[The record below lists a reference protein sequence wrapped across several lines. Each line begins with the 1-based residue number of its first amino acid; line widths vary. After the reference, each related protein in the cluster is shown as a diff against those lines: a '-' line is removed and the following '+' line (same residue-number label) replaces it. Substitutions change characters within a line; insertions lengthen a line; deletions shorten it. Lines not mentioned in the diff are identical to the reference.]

1 MAYTVDEIARLIQ
14 GEVIGDGTVLIRGVS
29 SIEEAQ
35 EGNLVL
41 AEVPAYFKRAE
52 ASPASC
58 ILTREGAG
66 PSRKSLIL
74 VPNPKAAFAR
84 ILWLYHPPKKVPA
97 GVHPSAVIGEGVELG
112 VQVAIGPFVAIG
124 NGVRVGDRVVI
135 GSGCVIGDGC
145 MIGEDSFFHGRVTL
159 YDGTRVG
166 KRVIVHGGAV
176 VGAEGFGFVFEAG
189 KQAKIPQV
197 GIVVVED
204 DVEIGANVCIDRAT
218 LGRTLIGRGVKIDNL
233 VQIGHNVTVGEG
245 SMLSAQVGIGGS
257 TTVGKGCTLA
267 GQVGIADHVTVGDR
281 VIIGAQSGVAPGKQ
295 LRDGQIVWGSPARP
309 IQKSKQQFAA
319 MARLPDLLDEVA
331 TLRRRVADLE
341 ARSAR

>member
-1 MAYTVDEIARLIQ
+1 MAYTVDEIARRIQ

-41 AEVPAYFKRAE
+41 AEAPAYFNRAE
-52 ASPASC
+52 ASSASC
-58 ILTREGAG
+58 ILAREGAG

-112 VQVAIGPFVAIG
+112 AQVAIGPFVAIG
-124 NGVRVGDRVVI
+124 NGVGVGDRAVI
-135 GSGCVIGDGC
+135 GPGCVIGDGC
-145 MIGEDSFFHGRVTL
+145 MIGEDSFFHSRVTL

-166 KRVIVHGGAV
+166 KRVIVHAGAV
-176 VGAEGFGFVFEAG
+176 VGADGFGFVFEAG
-189 KQAKIPQV
+189 EQVKIPQV
-197 GIVVVED
+197 GIAVVED

-218 LGRTLIGRGVKIDNL
+218 LGRTLIGRGVKVDNL

-281 VIIGAQSGVAPGKQ
+281 VIVGAQSGVAPGKQ